1 MPLYEQ
7 PRRIAHIAESKAIMV
22 TTTNSFMGYDSKD
35 GDRIRLIDDQTFET
49 IDTFQMMP
57 DEMACCATS
66 ILLGEEDKE
75 FFAVGTAFS
84 SRTEAEPSNV
94 RVYLEYFCYSILFE

>member
-1 MPLYEQ
+1 MPD
-7 PRRIAHIAESKAIMV
+7 SKAILV

-49 IDTFQMMP
+49 LDTFQLMSN
-57 DEMACCATS
+57 EMACCATS
-66 ILLGEEDKE
+66 ILLEDEDKE

-84 SRTEAEPSNV
+84 SRTEAEPSIV
-94 RVYLEYFCYSILFE
+94 RDYVDFL